1 MCAARLAEE
10 KEGKYSEGGYK
21 RLINFP
27 GERENTFLPM
37 KE

>member
-1 MCAARLAEE
+1 MCRKAGRGE
-10 KEGKYSEGGYK
+10 EGKYSEGGYK
-21 RLINFP
+21 GLINFP